1 MTEPEPLN
9 PEAPHSP
16 GTPDLNDL
24 DYEEP
29 RLPDATPAEEEINEQ
44 SGEQEQPD

>member
-1 MTEPEPLN
+1 VTEPEPLN

-44 SGEQEQPD
+44 SGAQEQPD